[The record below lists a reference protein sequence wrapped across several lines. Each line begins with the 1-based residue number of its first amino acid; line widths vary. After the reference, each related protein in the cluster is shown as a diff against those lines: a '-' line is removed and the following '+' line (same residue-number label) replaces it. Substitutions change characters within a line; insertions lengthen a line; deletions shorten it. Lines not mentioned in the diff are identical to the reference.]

1 MKIVIAPDSY
11 KECLSAAQVADAMAQ
26 AATERFPEAEVVTLP
41 LADGGEGTLDALAAN
56 LPITIETTP
65 VHAPM
70 GRPIDAKW
78 GLWDQTAIIE
88 VAQACGLQL
97 LQPQERNPLIA
108 SSRGAG
114 ELIMAAY
121 EKGCRHFI
129 VGLGGTAT
137 CDGGMG
143 ILSVPGIKEV
153 LADCSMELLCDVNA
167 PFVGPHGA
175 ARIFAP
181 QKGATP
187 EEVEILESRMVAWAK
202 KIFHETGFSVAEMP
216 GAGAAGGIAGAL
228 ISYAQATL
236 VNGAKR
242 IMDLCGFDKT
252 LQGASLVITGEGK
265 SDSQTLMGKVPVAVL
280 RQSHGTPTALV
291 SGRIEDRSNLE
302 QAGFQ
307 PIVEVS
313 PRDLPI
319 AQVLHPQTAL
329 RNLRLAI
336 LQLR

>member
-26 AATERFPEAEVVTLP
+26 ASTELFPEAEVVTLP

-65 VHAPM
+65 VHAPL

-181 QKGATP
+181 QKGATQ

-202 KIFHETGFSVAEMP
+202 KILHETGFSVAEMP

-228 ISYAQATL
+228 ISYAQASL

-252 LQGASLVITGEGK
+252 VQGASLVITGEGK
-265 SDSQTLMGKVPVAVL
+265 SDTQTLMGKVPVAVL
-280 RQSHGTPTALV
+280 CQSHGTPTALV

-313 PRDLPI
+313 PRNLPI